1 MKDFEKVI
9 WRQSLVL
16 IDFFATWCGPCQMM
30 HPVLDRFREQ
40 MVGRVDVFKIDIDSL
55 EDAETVRR
63 YNIQAVPTLIFFRR
77 GRVLW
82 RGSGRLSLEQLREV
96 VERIEEKEYAACK
109 L

>member
-16 IDFFATWCGPCQMM
+16 VDFFATWCGPCQMM

-55 EDAETVRR
+55 EDAETIRR

-77 GRVLW
+77 GRLLS
-82 RGSGRLSLEQLREV
+82 RASGRLSLEELKEV
-96 VERIEEKEYAACK
+96 VERIEEKEYAGCNI
-109 L
+109 

>member
-16 IDFFATWCGPCQMM
+16 VDFFATWCGPCQMM

-55 EDAETVRR
+55 EDAETIRR

-77 GRVLW
+77 GGV
-82 RGSGRLSLEQLREV
+82 Q
-96 VERIEEKEYAACK
+96 AAA
-109 L
+109 

>member
-16 IDFFATWCGPCQMM
+16 VDFFATWCGPCQMM

-55 EDAETVRR
+55 EDAETIRR

-82 RGSGRLSLEQLREV
+82 RAGGRLSLEQLKEV
-96 VERIEEKEYAACK
+96 VERIEEKEYAGCNI
-109 L
+109 